1 MQGQW
6 LGNFA
11 GTNTGEAIIELDEV
25 GDHYEGRAYVFD
37 NRVELPSTWAFLH
50 LPKGAAAHSIDPL
63 LLYPIDPR
71 TLDFVTSDHIAQ
83 TYPDVTFP
91 RSATTNWDLS
101 EHEIRVRW
109 QTNIGTHGEAVLS
122 KVDGRRASELV
133 PININNWEEFRG
145 YVRGLPAY
153 KFMFRGQG
161 SNQWRLRTAFHR
173 TKRSDVVRFL
183 QVDVGALHQHISSLT
198 DHFFN
203 LNNPIENGAFVSLVQ
218 HHGYPTPLLDWTYS
232 PFIAAYFALRYA
244 ANDAEKVRVFIFDRE
259 LWRGDWNQVQ
269 KVAPARLHFSML
281 DAVAL
286 NNPRMVPQQALSTV
300 TNAEDIESY
309 IAQKAA
315 ERPGRQY
322 LHVIDLHID
331 QREEALRELSAMG
344 ITPGSVFPGL
354 DGACAQLKDRFF
366 GF

>member
-6 LGNFA
+6 LGKFA

-50 LPKGAAAHSIDPL
+50 FPKGAATHSIDPV

-91 RSATTNWDLS
+91 GSATTNWDLS

-133 PININNWEEFRG
+133 PMNINNWEEFRG

-183 QVDVGALHQHISSLT
+183 QVDVGSLHQHISSLT
-198 DHFFN
+198 DHF
-203 LNNPIENGAFVSLVQ
+203 LIS
-218 HHGYPTPLLDWTYS
+218 
-232 PFIAAYFALRYA
+232 
-244 ANDAEKVRVFIFDRE
+244 
-259 LWRGDWNQVQ
+259 
-269 KVAPARLHFSML
+269 
-281 DAVAL
+281 
-286 NNPRMVPQQALSTV
+286 
-300 TNAEDIESY
+300 
-309 IAQKAA
+309 
-315 ERPGRQY
+315 
-322 LHVIDLHID
+322 
-331 QREEALRELSAMG
+331 
-344 ITPGSVFPGL
+344 ITPSRMGRL
-354 DGACAQLKDRFF
+354 
-366 GF
+366 